1 MAVFEQ
7 YGSVMKEKY
16 SNIELLV
23 SNTFLKQDEVPG
35 FKVGLKVVNN
45 DSKSLHFDVSETE
58 LYVNNQRNVAW
69 DLAVQNGTIINLRI
83 APNSSQEIWWPL
95 GEALFMKG
103 GNYKLELRWKDFTQK
118 EEVEVR

>member
-1 MAVFEQ
+1 
-7 YGSVMKEKY
+7 MKKKK

-23 SNTFLKQDEVPG
+23 SSTYLKQEEIPG
-35 FKVGLKVVNN
+35 FKVGLKIVNN
-45 DSKSLHFDVSETE
+45 DSKSLHFDVSCTE
-58 LYVNNQRNVAW
+58 LYVNKKRNVAW

-103 GNYKLELRWKDFTQK
+103 RKYELELRWEDFTQK
-118 EEVEVR
+118 KEIEVK

>member
-1 MAVFEQ
+1 
-7 YGSVMKEKY
+7 MKGKNP
-16 SNIELLV
+16 NIEMLV
-23 SNTFLKQDEVPG
+23 SKTSLKQEELPG
-35 FKVGLKVVNN
+35 FKVGLKIVNN
-45 DSKSLHFDVSETE
+45 DSKSFHFDVSETE

-103 GNYKLELRWKDFTQK
+103 GKYELELRLEDFTQK
-118 EEVEVR
+118 EEVEVK